1 MLAKKGLT
9 LLAIVPGL
17 VLTLVSVRAQ
27 EADMTMVKSSSGHV
41 RIMVP
46 PGWVIEEDADGVRLV
61 LANAEAALTTFKEG
75 ELPKPGEVVIT
86 IGFIPAALFAEK
98 DFSHVGIQ
106 LEASPDLFLQS
117 IMPMLR
123 ITGAET
129 ADVSGSEL
137 VPLSG
142 EREAGL
148 ATIATLQRE
157 GSLLVFEAAEGV
169 MAFVSTVAYPGELP
183 DLQAITFAVASSLD
197 YTGSADALTAAFYGG

>member
-9 LLAIVPGL
+9 LLAIVSGL
-17 VLTLVSVRAQ
+17 ILTLVAVRAQ
-27 EADMTMVKSSSGHV
+27 GADMTMVKSSSGHV
-41 RIMVP
+41 SVMSP
-46 PGWVIEEDADGVRLV
+46 SGWVVEEDADGVRLV
-61 LANAEAALTTFKEG
+61 LANAEAALTTFNAG
-75 ELPKPGEVVIT
+75 EQPKPGEAVIT

-137 VPLSG
+137 VPFSD

-148 ATIATLQRE
+148 VTIATPQRE

-169 MAFVSTVAYPGELP
+169 MAFVSTVAYLGELP
-183 DLQAITFAVASSLD
+183 DLQAVTFAVVSSLD
-197 YTGSADALTAAFYGG
+197 YIGSADTLTTAFYGG